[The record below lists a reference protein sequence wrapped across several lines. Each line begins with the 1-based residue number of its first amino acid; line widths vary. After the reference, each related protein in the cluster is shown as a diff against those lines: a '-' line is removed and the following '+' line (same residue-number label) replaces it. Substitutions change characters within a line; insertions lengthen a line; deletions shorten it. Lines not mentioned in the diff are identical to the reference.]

1 MSRSSA
7 LRVSFASYFFFSVH
21 TPLHLSAEKN
31 HVEMCRL
38 LLQSNASTG
47 VKNWM

>member
-1 MSRSSA
+1 
-7 LRVSFASYFFFSVH
+7 VSFASYIFLRAR

-38 LLQSNASTG
+38 LLQSNADIK
-47 VKNWM
+47 VKDEG